1 MAERS
6 TENNNNRSA
15 GGAGAGK
22 YLVWEDITV
31 AVVANLKNGAAS
43 RKLLNGISGYAEPD
57 RMMALMGPSGSGKS
71 TVLDALAGIYIHT
84 SPLSI
89 SMTEPEDIVL
99 SLPANVKMSG
109 DVVLNGNK
117 RSRYCTDISYVTQE
131 DFFLGSLTVRETLTY
146 SAHIRLPCKMTK
158 EEKNEVVEN
167 TITKMGLQ
175 DCAGSNIG
183 NWHLRGISNG
193 EKRRLSICIEVLT
206 QPHVLL
212 LDEPTSG
219 LDSASSFFVIWALRN
234 ISRDGRIVIF
244 SIHQPSIDVFNLF
257 DDLLLLEGGETVY
270 FGEAKMAVKFFADAG
285 FPCPTRKNPP
295 EHFLRCINSDF
306 DKVLAA
312 LMLSQRINYASTDSL
327 ISQNNLTIDEIKGK
341 LINAYKSS
349 ALSTDAR
356 KRIREILLTEK
367 PAEKSNKESS
377 AIWWKQLC
385 TLISRSS
392 INMSRDI
399 GYYWLRSVF
408 YILIAVSAGSF
419 FFHIGTNNQAII
431 ARGKCDGFIYGLM
444 ICLSIGGIPFVIE
457 ELKVFRRERLGGH
470 YGEALFVLSNFLSSL
485 PFVVGMAFSS
495 GTILYHMVKFHTGFS
510 HYLYFCINLFC
521 CIAVTEGTA
530 LITAALVPN
539 LLMAIGAAAGITVF
553 MMMPSLLFRR
563 MVDLPKIFW
572 RYPMSYLS
580 YAAWSIQGQYKNDM
594 IGLEFDP
601 PVVGDPKLKG
611 EDVLLHLYGINPEV
625 SKWWDLAALACL
637 LLCVKVI
644 FYWLLKYKERASLSI
659 HKLFAKATF
668 QHHPKRGSLK
678 KEQFVSYSKRHT
690 TLHPLSSQE
699 GLRSPLP

>member
-1 MAERS
+1 MAEGSSDYYGDQRLK
-6 TENNNNRSA
+6 ENTNSGSA
-15 GGAGAGK
+15 AGAGK

-31 AVVANLKNGAAS
+31 AAANLKNGATS

-71 TVLDALAGIYIHT
+71 TLLDALAGR
-84 SPLSI
+84 
-89 SMTEPEDIVL
+89 
-99 SLPANVKMSG
+99 LPANVKVSG

-117 RSRYCTDISYVTQE
+117 RSRNCTDISYVTQE

-158 EEKNEVVEN
+158 EEKNKVVEN

-193 EKRRLSICIEVLT
+193 EKRRLSICIEILT

-219 LDSASSFFVIWALRN
+219 LDSSSSFFVIWALRN
-234 ISRDGRIVIF
+234 IACDGRIVIC

-257 DDLLLLEGGETVY
+257 NDLLLLAGGETVY
-270 FGEAKMAVKFFADAG
+270 FGEAKMAIKFFTDAG
-285 FPCPTRKNPP
+285 FPCPTQKNPP
-295 EHFLRCINSDF
+295 DHFLRCISSDF

-312 LMLSQRINYASTDSL
+312 LMLSQRINCASTDSL
-327 ISQNNLTIDEIKGK
+327 ISQKNLTTDEIKGK

-349 ALSTDAR
+349 AFSTDAR
-356 KRIREILLTEK
+356 KRIREILLTER
-367 PAEKSNKESS
+367 PAEPSNKGSS

-419 FFHIGTNNQAII
+419 FFHIGTNNQAIV

-457 ELKVFRRERLGGH
+457 ELKVFRQERLGGH

-485 PFVVGMAFSS
+485 PFVVAMAFSS
-495 GTILYHMVKFHTGFS
+495 GTILYNMVKFHSGFS

-530 LITAALVPN
+530 LIVAAVVPN
-539 LLMAIGAAAGITVF
+539 LLMGIGAAAGITVF

-563 MVDLPKIFW
+563 LVDLPKIFW

-601 PVVGDPKLKG
+601 LVAGDPKLKG
-611 EDVLLHLYGINPEV
+611 EDVLLHLYGISPDV

-637 LLCVKVI
+637 LLCVRII
-644 FYWLLKYKERASLSI
+644 FYLVLKYKERASLSI
-659 HKLFAKATF
+659 QRLYAKATF
-668 QHHPKRGSLK
+668 RHHPKRDSLK
-678 KEQFVSYSKRHT
+678 KEQFVSNSKRHR
-690 TLHPLSSQE
+690 TLNSLSSQE
-699 GLRSPLP
+699 GLGSPLP

>member
-1 MAERS
+1 MRERVSVVAKARVVLINVRRVFLEFAVSIEHNCVKMAERS

-15 GGAGAGK
+15 GGAGAGAGK

-31 AVVANLKNGAAS
+31 AVVANLKNGATS

-71 TVLDALAGIYIHT
+71 TVLDALAGR
-84 SPLSI
+84 
-89 SMTEPEDIVL
+89 
-99 SLPANVKMSG
+99 LPANVKMSR

-117 RSRYCTDISYVTQE
+117 RSRHCTDI

-219 LDSASSFFVIWALRN
+219 LDTLRN
-234 ISRDGRIVIF
+234 ISRDGRIVIC

-295 EHFLRCINSDF
+295 EHFLRCISSDF

-341 LINAYKSS
+341 LINAYKSKNRQKNQ
-349 ALSTDAR
+349 T
-356 KRIREILLTEK
+356 
-367 PAEKSNKESS
+367 KEVVPS
-377 AIWWKQLC
+377 
-385 TLISRSS
+385 
-392 INMSRDI
+392 
-399 GYYWLRSVF
+399 G
-408 YILIAVSAGSF
+408 GS
-419 FFHIGTNNQAII
+419 
-431 ARGKCDGFIYGLM
+431 
-444 ICLSIGGIPFVIE
+444 
-457 ELKVFRRERLGGH
+457 
-470 YGEALFVLSNFLSSL
+470 
-485 PFVVGMAFSS
+485 
-495 GTILYHMVKFHTGFS
+495 
-510 HYLYFCINLFC
+510 
-521 CIAVTEGTA
+521 
-530 LITAALVPN
+530 
-539 LLMAIGAAAGITVF
+539 
-553 MMMPSLLFRR
+553 
-563 MVDLPKIFW
+563 
-572 RYPMSYLS
+572 S
-580 YAAWSIQGQYKNDM
+580 YA
-594 IGLEFDP
+594 
-601 PVVGDPKLKG
+601 
-611 EDVLLHLYGINPEV
+611 H
-625 SKWWDLAALACL
+625 
-637 LLCVKVI
+637 
-644 FYWLLKYKERASLSI
+644 
-659 HKLFAKATF
+659 
-668 QHHPKRGSLK
+668 
-678 KEQFVSYSKRHT
+678 
-690 TLHPLSSQE
+690 
-699 GLRSPLP
+699 